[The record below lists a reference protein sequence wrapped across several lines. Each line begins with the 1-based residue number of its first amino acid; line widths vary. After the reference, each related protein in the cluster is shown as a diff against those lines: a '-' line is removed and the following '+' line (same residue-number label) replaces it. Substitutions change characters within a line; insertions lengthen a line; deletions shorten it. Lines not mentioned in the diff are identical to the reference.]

1 MIIIRQWKKLID
13 SDNGLLTARCHIKM
27 WICINL
33 ISFFDDVF
41 FIKVTRLM
49 ICYKGAWAPSCMQ
62 QVTCQMPPPP
72 RKGLALLKEN
82 WSTAFNLRGYWFY
95 ETLSTKKKL
104 VCYGIVWFSVT
115 TQASKFFT
123 FNASRML

>member
-1 MIIIRQWKKLID
+1 
-13 SDNGLLTARCHIKM
+13 
-27 WICINL
+27 
-33 ISFFDDVF
+33 
-41 FIKVTRLM
+41 
-49 ICYKGAWAPSCMQ
+49 MQ
-62 QVTCQMPPPP
+62 EVTCQMPPPP

-115 TQASKFFT
+115 TQASKVFT
-123 FNASRML
+123 FNANRMSLTVKSKESSTFSLEQWLDCDMWFLIFFLLCYGLAAHV